1 MANIFVGAE
10 MIFVLLITWICQLYF
25 PIKGRNGILLSCV
38 VEENEKKTT
47 YKKIITNYRLIVSL
61 LCVLFTIIQIVF
73 ISLNLVQFSIF
84 SVLGYLL
91 FSTLPLIFYRGK
103 IRSLKSLQNK
113 DDTKKQVSVVDLQ
126 KTKISPL
133 NIITYIIVALVFII
147 FNIIT
152 FTKTSATTTDKSYI
166 TSNLTAVIILVIA
179 YILSDIM
186 IRKMTMKIDPK
197 NPEDSKVQNLKAKN
211 LMSLLLF
218 FILIPELIAVSF
230 INILSE
236 HAVTSNTTI
245 AVISI
250 MQIIVLIAI
259 IVFSVMIAKVRNKY
273 KVSNNDVT
281 FKDDDSFWKLGI
293 IYYNKNNPNV
303 FVEKRSGMGVTINAG
318 TTGGMIFFIITGLL
332 ILFAI
337 IIPFIH

>member
-1 MANIFVGAE
+1 MTNIFVGAE

-47 YKKIITNYRLIVSL
+47 YKKIINNYKLIITFL
-61 LCVLFTIIQIVF
+61 FILFTIIEIIF
-73 ISLNLVQFSIF
+73 ISFNIIQFSVF

-103 IRSLKSLQNK
+103 IRNLKSLQTK
-113 DDTKKQVSVVDLQ
+113 KDTKKQVSIVDLQ
-126 KTKISPL
+126 RTKISSL
-133 NIITYIIVALVFII
+133 NIITYIIVALIFII

-152 FTKTSATTTDKSYI
+152 FTKISATTTEKSYI
-166 TSNLTAVIILVIA
+166 TSNLTAIIILVIV

-218 FILIPELIAVSF
+218 FIIIPELVAVSF
-230 INILSE
+230 VNILSE
-236 HAVTSNTTI
+236 HAITSTTTI
-245 AVISI
+245 TVISI
-250 MQIIVLIAI
+250 MQIIVLISI

-273 KVSNNDVT
+273 KITNDDVT

-318 TTGGMIFFIITGLL
+318 TTGGMVFFIITGIL